1 MGIIKNAGHEVT
13 ATVGIGK
20 DLVAL
25 LRDGFLMVLA
35 ALLIF
40 WPHKFNDL
48 LVNAG
53 FEEGSLVG
61 FKWKA
66 GFAETRTKLEQAN
79 AELENLKQANAGLTR
94 QLNEAKKYVN
104 DDALQAQITSAEQSN
119 QTTAARLAIVQS
131 SVQATIAQCLS
142 ANMLIPV
149 NQL

>member
-1 MGIIKNAGHEVT
+1 MGIIKDAGDGIT

-40 WPHKFNDL
+40 WPHAFNDL

-66 GFAETRTKLEQAN
+66 SFAETRTKLEQAN
-79 AELENLKQANAGLTR
+79 ATLEDLKQANADLTR
-94 QLNEAKKYVN
+94 PLTEAKKY
-104 DDALQAQITSAEQSN
+104 
-119 QTTAARLAIVQS
+119 
-131 SVQATIAQCLS
+131 
-142 ANMLIPV
+142 
-149 NQL
+149 